1 MSGLPDLSTT
11 PSVINSSDEG
21 PEELD
26 ASSEEFSKIRQGYE
40 EEGKADDGVDNGQS
54 FTCRCFWIN
63 VAVTCK

>member
-11 PSVINSSDEG
+11 PSVIDSSDEG

-40 EEGKADDGVDNGQS
+40 EEGKADDGVDNG
-54 FTCRCFWIN
+54 
-63 VAVTCK
+63 

>member
-11 PSVINSSDEG
+11 PSVIDSSDEG

-40 EEGKADDGVDNGQS
+40 EEGKADDGIDNGQG